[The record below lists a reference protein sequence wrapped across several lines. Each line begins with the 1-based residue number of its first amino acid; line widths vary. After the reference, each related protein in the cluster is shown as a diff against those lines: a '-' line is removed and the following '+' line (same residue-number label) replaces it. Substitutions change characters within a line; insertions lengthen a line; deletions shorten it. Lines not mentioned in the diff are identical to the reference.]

1 MSVIPRPGASPVTS
15 ATIRERKLGL
25 ATWLQAG
32 ALYLLICI
40 VFLACA
46 WDRLGEHT
54 IHNHFAHLADAWL
67 HGRQDIV
74 HGGPAYARGN
84 DFAEFGGKTYI
95 SFPPFPALLM
105 LPFVKL
111 AGSPEAFRDGQFV
124 VWLAGL
130 APAFLF
136 LALERLRL
144 DGRNPQTRS
153 GNLLLAGSYAF
164 GTVYFFTAVQG
175 TVWFAGHVTGAA
187 LLCMFLLVAQRA
199 RHPWLAGLLAGC
211 IFLSR
216 PTMLLATIFFAFE
229 LWNVESERAD
239 TGELAPPSFTRRL
252 RSLDK
257 ARVLRALSLFALP
270 LALCL
275 AAAAWT
281 NHSRFGTWS
290 PSAFGHEHLTVQ
302 WHRRIQKWGLFGL
315 HYLPKNLGISLT
327 SLPWPR
333 AHDASPTEM
342 PFRINEHGL
351 ALWFTTPLYFLLF
364 FPHKKSRLTLGLIV
378 AAALPASMNLLYQNS
393 GWRQFGYRFSNDYSA
408 LLFLLLA
415 VRGVRLGRLYHALLA
430 WSIGWN
436 LFGAITFDR
445 GRFDAWYFREG
456 SQSVVYQPD

>member
-1 MSVIPRPGASPVTS
+1 MPGSAAASSLMPRSRP
-15 ATIRERKLGL
+15 LGL
-25 ATWLQAG
+25 RTWLRAG
-32 ALYLLICI
+32 ALYLLVSA

-46 WDRLGEHT
+46 WDRLGQHT
-54 IHNHFAHLADAWL
+54 SFNHFAHLADAWL

-74 HGGPAYARGN
+74 HGGPAYAHGN
-84 DFAEFGGKTYI
+84 DFAEFNGKTYI
-95 SFPPFPALLM
+95 SFPPFPAVLM

-111 AGSPEAFRDGQFV
+111 AGSPEAFQDGQFV

-130 APAFLF
+130 APTFLF

-144 DGRNPQTRS
+144 DGRSPQSSS
-153 GNLLLAGSYAF
+153 GNLLLAASFAF

-175 TVWFAGHVTGAA
+175 SVWFAGHVTGAT
-187 LLCMFLLVAQRA
+187 LLCAFLLVAQRA
-199 RHPWLAGLLAGC
+199 RHPLLAGLCAGC

-239 TGELAPPSFTRRL
+239 SGELPAPPLMERL
-252 RSLDK
+252 AALDK
-257 ARVLRALSLFALP
+257 LRVVRTLGTFALP

-281 NHSRFGTWS
+281 NHARFETWN

-302 WHRRIQKWGLFGL
+302 WHRRIVKWGLFGL
-315 HYLPKNLGISLT
+315 HYLPKNLGIVLT

-333 AHDASPTEM
+333 AHDASPSEVL
-342 PFRINEHGL
+342 FRINEHGL

-364 FPHKKSRLTLGLIV
+364 FPHRKSRLTLGLLV
-378 AAALPASMNLLYQNS
+378 AALLPATMNLLYQNS
-393 GWRQFGYRFSNDYSA
+393 GWRQFGYRFSNDYA
-408 LLFLLLA
+408 PLLFVLLA
-415 VRGVRLGRLYHALLA
+415 VRGVRLGRLYHTLLA
-430 WSIGWN
+430 WSVIWN

-445 GRFDAWYFREG
+445 GQFDRWYFREG